1 MKKYLFSLLALCLT
15 MPMVVACDDD
25 DTYADMLKRERKQ
38 ISAFLS
44 SGVTVLGTDGTPVLE
59 VPGNIQVI
67 SEEQFYAQDSLTDV
81 SKNEYVLFSGSGV
94 YMQIV
99 RKGQGQPL
107 ADGEHATVLS
117 RYIEYNIASDT
128 IQSSNRNQFYV
139 PYPETM
145 SCTNSGGIFT
155 GTFTSGAM
163 LNTYSTASVPSGWLI
178 PLAFIN
184 LPRFDNEEG
193 PALVR
198 LIVPAAQGQSDASYN
213 IYPCFYE
220 ISYMRGRE

>member
-1 MKKYLFSLLALCLT
+1 MF
-15 MPMVVACDDD
+15 VACDDD

-38 ISAFLS
+38 ISAFLT
-44 SGVTVLGTDGTPVLE
+44 SGVTVMGTDGTPVLE

-81 SKNEYVLFSGSGV
+81 SRNEYVLFSGSGV
-94 YMQIV
+94 YMQII
-99 RKGQGQPL
+99 RKGQGKPL

-128 IQSSNRNQFYV
+128 IQTSNRNQFYV

-145 SCTNSGGIFT
+145 SCTNSGGLFT

-163 LNTYSTASVPSGWLI
+163 LNTYGTASVPRVGSFPWPSSTSRVSTATKARRWFASSSPRLRVRAMLRTTSIPVSTKSLI
-178 PLAFIN
+178 C
-184 LPRFDNEEG
+184 
-193 PALVR
+193 
-198 LIVPAAQGQSDASYN
+198 AAATDRWGLTA
-213 IYPCFYE
+213 
-220 ISYMRGRE
+220 G

>member
-1 MKKYLFSLLALCLT
+1 MKKYLFSLFALCLAL
-15 MPMVVACDDD
+15 PMFVACDDD

-38 ISAFLS
+38 ISAFLT

-67 SEEQFYAQDSLTDV
+67 SEEQFYAQDSVTDV
-81 SKNEYVLFSGSGV
+81 SRNEYVLFSGSGV

-99 RKGQGQPL
+99 RKGQGKPL

-128 IQSSNRNQFYV
+128 IQSSNRNQYYV

-145 SCTNSGGIFT
+145 SCTNSGGLFT
-155 GTFTSGAM
+155 GTFTSVTM
-163 LNTYSTASVPSGWLI
+163 LNTYGKASVPSGWLI

-184 LPRFDNEEG
+184 LPRFDSDEG
-193 PALVR
+193 TALVR
-198 LIVPAAQGQSDASYN
+198 LIVPASQGQSDASYN

-220 ISYMRGRE
+220 ISYMRGRD